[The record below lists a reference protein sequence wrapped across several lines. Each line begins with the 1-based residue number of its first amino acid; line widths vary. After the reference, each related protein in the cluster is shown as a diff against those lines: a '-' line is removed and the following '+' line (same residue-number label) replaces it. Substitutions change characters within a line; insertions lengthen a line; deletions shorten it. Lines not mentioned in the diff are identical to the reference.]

1 MWVDMKRWTIL
12 LALLIPVAA
21 AAQRTTE
28 VSGRASVGAEYKIV
42 KGLHLN
48 VSEEIRTG
56 SGFSSLGSLRTT
68 AGLSYKPAK
77 FIKLGAGYTLINPYK
92 TSAAAFNN
100 PRHRF
105 WADVSGY
112 LVLGD
117 FQFSLRERLQLTH
130 RTGDFNV
137 YQSTP
142 DALGLKSRI
151 GVKYKRFKAVE
162 PSVSFEVRTAL
173 NDPWGEV
180 TSSTIQTTKGGKT
193 YYPYQFS
200 GYTHVYNNRYR
211 LNIGAD
217 VRLSKHHHLEPYLLL
232 DSCSDYE
239 IDTNSDGTR
248 LYTATTAWNE
258 TMGFVLGLS
267 YTLSF

>member
-1 MWVDMKRWTIL
+1 MWVDMKKWLIF
-12 LALLIPVAA
+12 LALLAPVAA

-28 VSGRASVGAEYKIV
+28 VSGRASVGVEYKIV
-42 KGLHLN
+42 KGLHLQ
-48 VSEEIRTG
+48 VEEEIRSG
-56 SGFSSLGSLRTT
+56 SGFASLGSFRTT

-77 FIKLGAGYTLINPYK
+77 FIKFGAGYTLINPYK
-92 TSAAAFNN
+92 SSASAFNY
-100 PRHRF
+100 PRHRV
-105 WADVSGY
+105 WADLTGY
-112 LVLGD
+112 LPLGD
-117 FQFSLRERLQLTH
+117 FQFFLKERLQLTH
-130 RTGDFNV
+130 RTGDFNA

-151 GVKYKRFKAVE
+151 GVKYKRFKAFE
-162 PSVSFEVRTAL
+162 PSLSFEVRTAL

-180 TSSTIQTTKGGKT
+180 TSGTLQTTKGGKT

-211 LNIGAD
+211 FNLGAD
-217 VRLSKHHHLEPYLLL
+217 IRLSKHHHLEPYVML
-232 DSCSDYE
+232 DFCSDYE

-258 TMGFVLGLS
+258 ITGFVMGLS

>member
-1 MWVDMKRWTIL
+1 MWADMKKGFLFL
-12 LALLIPVAA
+12 LAALLPLMASG
-21 AAQRTTE
+21 QELE

-48 VSEEIRTG
+48 VEEELRTG
-56 SGFSSLGSLRTT
+56 SGFSTLGSLRTT

-77 FIKLGAGYTLINPYK
+77 FIKLAAGYTLINPYK
-92 TSAAAFNN
+92 ASASAFNN
-100 PRHRF
+100 PRHRV
-105 WADVSGY
+105 WADVTGY
-112 LVLGD
+112 LTLGD

-162 PSVSFEVRTAL
+162 PSLSFEIRTAL

-180 TSSTIQTTKGGKT
+180 TSSTLQTTKGGKT
-193 YYPYQFS
+193 FYPYQFS

-211 LNIGAD
+211 LNLGAD
-217 VRLSKHHHLEPYLLL
+217 VRLSKHHHLEPYVLL

-258 TMGFVLGLS
+258 TTGFVLGLG
-267 YTLSF
+267 YTFSF